1 MARGDQ
7 MEEMIPRIR
16 TEKPK
21 DHMIAAPVDLETK
34 NKIIAI
40 ANESF
45 AGIEARVVR
54 CAIMEYISAR
64 ELLKGFKGA
73 DFPKLNTESN

>member
-7 MEEMIPRIR
+7 MEEIIPRVR

-45 AGIEARVVR
+45 AGIEARVIR
-54 CAIMEYISAR
+54 CAIEQYLVR
-64 ELLKGFKGA
+64 QQLR
-73 DFPKLNTESN
+73 D